1 MKKHKIIR
9 FKKCIDRT
17 LFTIYVFII
26 LFNVML
32 IVELNECWLFYSI
45 SLNVIL
51 IMRNI
56 LTKYSRLYQ
65 TFIINGVE

>member
-9 FKKCIDRT
+9 LKKCIDRT

-56 LTKYSRLYQ
+56 LAKYSRLYQ